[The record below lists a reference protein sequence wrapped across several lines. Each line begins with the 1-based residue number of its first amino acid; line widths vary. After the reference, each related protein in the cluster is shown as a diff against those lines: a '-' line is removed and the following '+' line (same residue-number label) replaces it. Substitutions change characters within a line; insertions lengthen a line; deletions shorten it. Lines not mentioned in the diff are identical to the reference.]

1 MTERP
6 ELPNAAKDEVT
17 TRIQAA
23 QHLVIE
29 KMKNVIFTNIYKL
42 LIYFWNFKKIP
53 KKWNCQQQQK

>member
-17 TRIQAA
+17 ARIQAA
-23 QHLVIE
+23 QHLVIK

-42 LIYFWNFKKIP
+42 LSYF
-53 KKWNCQQQQK
+53 WNCQQQQK